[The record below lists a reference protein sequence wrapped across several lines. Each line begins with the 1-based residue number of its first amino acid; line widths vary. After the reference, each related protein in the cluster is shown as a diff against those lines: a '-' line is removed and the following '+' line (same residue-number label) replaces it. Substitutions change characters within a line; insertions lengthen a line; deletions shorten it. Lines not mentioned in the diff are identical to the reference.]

1 MFFWKYHH
9 GPQND
14 RNRES
19 FLDGSFFLSRC
30 DLKIVQPPSC
40 NIVWT
45 SIPITSTIQLNC
57 NRGACTSLDC
67 GSPFFAAAT
76 MGSVVDTKLL
86 SETVTVRFLQF
97 SDNMPRV
104 DGVEV
109 FSPEFMCLER
119 RWKVRIE
126 RHALAHVWLGAHL
139 CSCEEVR
146 HSTDL
151 IPFSLKVRTI
161 NNRQHEQTGK
171 IRPECHAISG
181 TKQYARMEMIQQSL
195 PDGALVFEVT
205 MWGVGSSLVYVPEN
219 PFPRKMLDLFM
230 HEESSDVT
238 IQVGA
243 HQGMNDNKRAKT
255 SPTIFHAHKIMLR
268 QGAPQLFEMCGGTH
282 PVVDINNIEPEIF
295 RHLLYYIYGGTIK
308 ETDLKGKEKDVID
321 AADRYGV
328 VSLKLEAE
336 ACYVQSNTFT
346 TDNFL
351 DNLQYANSKN
361 LALLKETVMDF
372 ALKNR
377 KQVNEMVSRGCLP
390 QEEANQVLALV
401 TEHEATNGTGY
412 GSMRV
417 TELRHRMAGR
427 GLAADGSRTAMIK
440 DLRDS
445 DAQVVDLSQG

>member
-1 MFFWKYHH
+1 M
-9 GPQND
+9 
-14 RNRES
+14 
-19 FLDGSFFLSRC
+19 
-30 DLKIVQPPSC
+30 
-40 NIVWT
+40 
-45 SIPITSTIQLNC
+45 
-57 NRGACTSLDC
+57 
-67 GSPFFAAAT
+67 
-76 MGSVVDTKLL
+76 VDTKLF

-104 DGVEV
+104 HGAEV

-126 RHALAHVWLGAHL
+126 RHTVLDEWLGAHL
-139 CSCEEVR
+139 CSCEKGHASRE
-146 HSTDL
+146 L
-151 IPFSLKVRTI
+151 IPFSLKVRLPG
-161 NNRQHEQTGK
+161 NRHCEETGK
-171 IRPECHAISG
+171 ICPERNAMEGSRQH
-181 TKQYARMEMIQQSL
+181 ARMETILQSL
-195 PDGALVFEVT
+195 PDGILVIEVT
-205 MWGVGSSLVYVPEN
+205 MWGVGPSLVHVPKN

-230 HEESSDVT
+230 HEESSDVV

-243 HQGMNDNKRAKT
+243 FQGMNDNKRAKT

-268 QGAPQLFEMCGGTH
+268 QGAPQLFAMCGDTQH
-282 PVVDINNIEPEIF
+282 AVDINNIEPKIF